1 MRFTLP
7 WLRIEPLVW
16 FVLACAAAARTS
28 PADERLER
36 LPPQY
41 RKWLEEEVVYI
52 ISDAEKDVFLS
63 LGTQEERVRFVEAFW
78 RARDPDPAT
87 KENEFLAEHYRR
99 LEYASAKLSRETAR
113 PGFKTDRGRM
123 YIILGEPSHITRF
136 ESQNEVVQCELW
148 VYPSE
153 PERGLPSS
161 FNLLFFRRR
170 AVGEYELYNP
180 VLHGP
185 NALMTGYQY
194 TPASDNSEAL
204 QVLQRISPDLAR
216 ASLTLDL
223 GEPVD
228 FVSRRPAFGTDI
240 LLARIEESPKHNVR
254 TEYADAYLRYG
265 NRVSAEYSFRYV
277 PNESRFAV
285 LYGPDSTP
293 FVHFTVELS
302 PENFALR
309 VSEDGSKYYTTL
321 DVTRE
326 VRTMEDKLVLVDE
339 QEAYLELPPNEF
351 QKGARLPFA
360 FQDAFPLVPGDYRV
374 SVVVRNRAVQQ
385 FTVAEG
391 SLEVARL
398 EENQPALRGLVVGYL
413 HERPLSEEAPGHL
426 LAFQVGYDR
435 IYPAVSGLFPTG
447 AELVALA
454 QVQGVRASSFLR
466 FSLLQGASVVEE
478 RETRVDDG
486 SDAIV
491 QTFTLRDMPG
501 DNYTLRVQLRDPDG
515 IVVEE
520 RRTDVVVSPRST
532 VTRPGFIYRR
542 GFPQSPGFLALARGE
557 QLWSLQRYEEATA
570 ELRRAVAEGGPRL
583 PEASWKLAGALL
595 SAKRADEALELL
607 LPLEE
612 SFRERYEV
620 VAGLGYAYYFRKDY
634 SRAKDFLERA
644 AGLRPPDSALLNA
657 LGDSYRELGER
668 DRAIGAY
675 RRSLELDP
683 TQKEVQKLL
692 ESLTGSP

>member
-1 MRFTLP
+1 MS
-7 WLRIEPLVW
+7 RIAAIELLVLS
-16 FVLACAAAARTS
+16 FFAFEAL
-28 PADERLER
+28 ADERLER
-36 LPPQY
+36 LPAEY

-63 LGTQEERVRFVEAFW
+63 LGTKEERERFVEAFW

-87 KENEFLAEHYRR
+87 KENEFLTEHYRR
-99 LEYASAKLSRETAR
+99 LEYASTKLSPETAR
-113 PGFKTDRGRM
+113 PGWKTDRGRM
-123 YIILGEPSHITRF
+123 YIILGEPQQITRF

-148 VYPSE
+148 VYPAQ
-153 PERGLPSS
+153 PEKGVPST

-170 AVGEYELYNP
+170 GLGEYELYNP

-240 LLARIEESPKHNVR
+240 LLARIEMSAKRNVR
-254 TEYADAYLRYG
+254 SDYADAYLRYG
-265 NRVSAEYSFRYV
+265 NRVSADYSFRYV
-277 PNESRFAV
+277 PNESGFAV

-293 FVHFTVELS
+293 FVHFSVELS
-302 PENFALR
+302 PENFALQ
-309 VSEDGSKYYTTL
+309 VSEDRSKYYTTL

-326 VRTMEDKLVLVDE
+326 VRTRDGALVALDE

-374 SVVVRNRAVQQ
+374 SVVLRNRAVHQ
-385 FTVAEG
+385 FTVAER
-391 SLEVARL
+391 SLEVAPL
-398 EENQPALRGLVVGYL
+398 TVGQPGLGGLVVGYL
-413 HERPLSEEAPGHL
+413 HERPLSEEMPGHL

-435 IYPAVSGLFPTG
+435 VYPAVSSLFPTG
-447 AELVALA
+447 ADLVALA
-454 QVQGVRASSFLR
+454 QVHGARAGSRLR
-466 FSLLQGASVVEE
+466 FSLLEGEVVMDE
-478 RETRVDDG
+478 RETRVDEG

-491 QTFTLRDMPG
+491 QTFTLRQMAG
-501 DNYTLRVQLRDPDG
+501 GNYALRVQLSDPDG
-515 IVVEE
+515 SVLEE
-520 RRTDVVVSPRST
+520 RRTQFVVSPRSA
-532 VTRPGFIYRR
+532 VDRPGFIYRR
-542 GFPQSPGFLALARGE
+542 GFPQSPGSLALARGE
-557 QLWSLQRYEEATA
+557 QLWSLQRHEEATA
-570 ELRRAVAEGGPRL
+570 ELRQAVAEGGPRL

-595 SAKRADEALELL
+595 SAKSADEALEIL

-612 SFRERYEV
+612 RFRERYEV
-620 VAGLGYAYYFRKDY
+620 VAGLGYAYYFRRDY
-634 SRAKDFLERA
+634 SRAKELLERA
-644 AGLRPPDSALLNA
+644 ASLRPPDSALLNA
-657 LGDSYRELGER
+657 LGDSYGKLGER
-668 DRAIGAY
+668 ERAIGAY

-683 TQKEVQKLL
+683 TQEEVQKLL
-692 ESLTGSP
+692 QSLTGEVR